1 MRALFIR
8 DAVYDSAVTR
18 LTVIATDVEEP
29 RHGPDL
35 MFRPLMF
42 RPIWILL
49 AISVLTGCVSLV
61 SSATSQMADNIS
73 QAISNQDDP
82 ATVRDGAPA
91 YLIMIDGLIEG
102 DPENPDL
109 LLAGAKL
116 YGSYTAAFI
125 EDQPR
130 AQRLAN
136 KSLSYARRALCI
148 EVVEVCAAVDNKLDQ
163 FEASLAGTGKREL
176 KVLYSFAAAWASWI
190 QVNSTDWN
198 AVADLSKVTSLF
210 ERCLVI
216 DETHDGGGAHVY
228 LGVIKSL
235 LPAALGGKPEL
246 SRVHFERAIE
256 ISGGH
261 NLMISVL
268 MAKHYARN
276 VFNQELHD
284 ELLTAVETAP
294 AEYPGYTLINTLAK
308 LEAEQLLAESE
319 DFF

>member
-1 MRALFIR
+1 MIR
-8 DAVYDSAVTR
+8 TFA
-18 LTVIATDVEEP
+18 
-29 RHGPDL
+29 
-35 MFRPLMF
+35 
-42 RPIWILL
+42 ILL
-49 AISVLTGCVSLV
+49 FISVLGGCASLV

-73 QAISNQDDP
+73 LAISNQDDP

-102 DPENPDL
+102 DPQNRNL
-109 LLAGAKL
+109 LLAGARL

-125 EDQPR
+125 EDEPR
-130 AQRLAN
+130 ARRLAS

-148 EVVEVCAAVDNKLDQ
+148 EDIEVCDAIDSKLDQ
-163 FEASLAGTGKREL
+163 FEASLAGTGKSEL
-176 KVLYSFAAAWASWI
+176 KALYSFAAAWASWI
-190 QVNSTDWN
+190 QVNASDWN
-198 AVADLSKVTSLF
+198 AVADLSKVTALF

-216 DETHDGGGAHVY
+216 DERYDGGGAHVY

-246 SRVHFERAIE
+246 ARAHFERAIE
-256 ISGGH
+256 ISAGH

-268 MAKHYARN
+268 MAKNYARN
-276 VFNQELHD
+276 VFDQELHD
-284 ELLTAVETAP
+284 ALLTSVEAAP
-294 AEYPGYTLINTLAK
+294 ADYPGYTLINTLAK

>member
-1 MRALFIR
+1 MIR
-8 DAVYDSAVTR
+8 TFA
-18 LTVIATDVEEP
+18 
-29 RHGPDL
+29 
-35 MFRPLMF
+35 
-42 RPIWILL
+42 ILL
-49 AISVLTGCVSLV
+49 FISVLGGCASLV

-73 QAISNQDDP
+73 LAISNQDDP

-102 DPENPDL
+102 DPQNRNL
-109 LLAGAKL
+109 LLAGARL

-125 EDQPR
+125 EDEPR
-130 AQRLAN
+130 ARRLAS

-148 EVVEVCAAVDNKLDQ
+148 EDIEVCDAIDSKLDQ
-163 FEASLAGTGKREL
+163 FEASLAGTGKSEL
-176 KVLYSFAAAWASWI
+176 KALYSFAAAWASWI
-190 QVNSTDWN
+190 QVNASDWN
-198 AVADLSKVTSLF
+198 AVADLSKVTALF

-216 DETHDGGGAHVY
+216 DERYDGAGAHVY

-246 SRVHFERAIE
+246 ARAHFERAIE
-256 ISGGH
+256 ISAGH

-268 MAKHYARN
+268 MAKNYARN
-276 VFNQELHD
+276 VFDQELHD
-284 ELLTAVETAP
+284 ALLTSVEAAP
-294 AEYPGYTLINTLAK
+294 ADYPGYTLINTLAK

>member
-1 MRALFIR
+1 ML
-8 DAVYDSAVTR
+8 
-18 LTVIATDVEEP
+18 
-29 RHGPDL
+29 
-35 MFRPLMF
+35 RPL
-42 RPIWILL
+42 WILL
-49 AISVLTGCVSLV
+49 VVSVLPGCASMV

-73 QAISNQDDP
+73 LAISNQDDP

-102 DPENPDL
+102 DPQNRNL
-109 LLAGAKL
+109 LLAGARL

-125 EDQPR
+125 EDEPR
-130 AQRLAN
+130 AQRLAS

-148 EVVEVCAAVDNKLDQ
+148 EDIEVCDAIDSKLDQ
-163 FEASLAGTGKREL
+163 FEASLAGTGKSEL
-176 KVLYSFAAAWASWI
+176 KELYSFAAAWASWI
-190 QVNSTDWN
+190 QVNATDWN
-198 AVADLSKVTSLF
+198 AVADLSKVTALF

-216 DETHDGGGAHVY
+216 DEGYDGGGAHVY

-246 SRVHFERAIE
+246 ARAHFERAIE
-256 ISGGH
+256 ISAGH

-268 MAKHYARN
+268 MAKNYARN
-276 VFNQELHD
+276 VFDQELHD
-284 ELLTAVETAP
+284 ALLTSVEAAP
-294 AEYPGYTLINTLAK
+294 ADYPGYTLINTLAK

>member
-1 MRALFIR
+1 MIRIFAILLFI
-8 DAVYDSAVTR
+8 
-18 LTVIATDVEEP
+18 P
-29 RHGPDL
+29 
-35 MFRPLMF
+35 
-42 RPIWILL
+42 
-49 AISVLTGCVSLV
+49 VLGGCASLV

-73 QAISNQDDP
+73 LAISNQDDP

-102 DPENPDL
+102 DPQNRNL
-109 LLAGAKL
+109 LLAGARL

-125 EDQPR
+125 EDEPR
-130 AQRLAN
+130 AQRLAS

-148 EVVEVCAAVDNKLDQ
+148 EDVEVCDAIDSKLGQ
-163 FEASLAGTGKREL
+163 FEASLAGTGKSEL
-176 KVLYSFAAAWASWI
+176 KALYSFAAAWASWI
-190 QVNSTDWN
+190 QVNASDWN
-198 AVADLSKVTSLF
+198 AVADLSKVTALF

-216 DETHDGGGAHVY
+216 DERYDGGGAHVY

-246 SRVHFERAIE
+246 ARAHFERAIE
-256 ISGGH
+256 ISAGH

-268 MAKHYARN
+268 MAKNYARN
-276 VFNQELHD
+276 VFDQELHD
-284 ELLTAVETAP
+284 ALLTSVEAAP
-294 AEYPGYTLINTLAK
+294 ADYPGYTLINTLAK